1 MAKRYPSGFVP
12 IPFKS
17 AGKVLFPIS
26 LLMIIVGGLDYFMDW
41 AVIPTAV
48 LFVGLGLS
56 VVSLYLIFVVPE
68 EEGINIPHLLFSS
81 ALSLMPLSAS
91 GEIIALSLVPVTK
104 PIRYPICSLVKLGS
118 TFCLTLD
125 IAVTC
130 TCFRFP
136 LCW

>member
-68 EEGINIPHLLFSS
+68 E
-81 ALSLMPLSAS
+81 
-91 GEIIALSLVPVTK
+91 
-104 PIRYPICSLVKLGS
+104 
-118 TFCLTLD
+118 
-125 IAVTC
+125 
-130 TCFRFP
+130 
-136 LCW
+136 